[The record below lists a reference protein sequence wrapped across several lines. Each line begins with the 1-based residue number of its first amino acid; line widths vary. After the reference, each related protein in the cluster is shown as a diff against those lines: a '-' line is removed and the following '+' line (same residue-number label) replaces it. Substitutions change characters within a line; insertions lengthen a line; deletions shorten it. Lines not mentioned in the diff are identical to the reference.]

1 MAKRDNVVRLTDAE
15 KSLIEMIR
23 YDIKLDSYT
32 DIRQALEME
41 AREIDKLNGLNERAN
56 MVREFARLI
65 GVVWQEK

>member
-1 MAKRDNVVRLTDAE
+1 MANRNNVVRLTDAE

-23 YDIKLDSYT
+23 NDIKLDSYT

-41 AREIDKLNGLNERAN
+41 AREIDKLNGLGERAS